1 MLLPKRV
8 KYRRVHR
15 GRMKGKATRGNF
27 VSNGE
32 YGMMAT
38 EPAWITSNQIEA
50 ARIAMTRYTK
60 RGGQVWIKI
69 FPDKPVTAKP
79 AETRMG
85 SGKGSPEYWVAV
97 VKPGRVLFEI
107 AGVPEE
113 TAREAMRLAGYKLP
127 VKTKFVKREDTV
139 EETGGEA

>member
-15 GRMKGKATRGNF
+15 GRLTGKATRGNQIAYGDYAL
-27 VSNGE
+27 VS
-32 YGMMAT
+32 T
-38 EPAWITSNQIEA
+38 EPAWITGNQIEA

-60 RGGQVWIKI
+60 RGGKVWIKI
-69 FPDKPVTAKP
+69 FPDKPVTEKP

-97 VKPGRVLFEI
+97 VKPGRILFEMSGI
-107 AGVPEE
+107 SEE
-113 TAREAMRLAGYKLP
+113 TAREAMRLASHKLP
-127 VKTKFVKREDTV
+127 VKCKFIKRETAK
-139 EETGGEA
+139 ETGGEA